1 MLGDSLTADET
12 SRNPER
18 KMRPNKLLSL
28 KALRTFMRLTILFI
42 RHPRDSYRYVLT
54 NERSRKYWLKK
65 MIDQFFAISPL
76 VNRLRWKIKRGLW
89 HLGFVRDLLQLCSAR
104 IRYGQC
110 FVVESG
116 FCCDTGNFSHEHR
129 YMNPWQAFKDLYHS
143 NTTDWSDGPSSA
155 SVGDGWM
162 WENETYYSQAP
173 GGWDALQADREA
185 EDQERWEQQITGE
198 IS

>member
-1 MLGDSLTADET
+1 MG
-12 SRNPER
+12 
-18 KMRPNKLLSL
+18 
-28 KALRTFMRLTILFI
+28 FI
-42 RHPRDSYRYVLT
+42 
-54 NERSRKYWLKK
+54 N
-65 MIDQFFAISPL
+65 
-76 VNRLRWKIKRGLW
+76 
-89 HLGFVRDLLQLCSAR
+89 DLIQLCLNR

-129 YMNPWQAFKDLYHS
+129 YTNPWQAFKDLYHS

-155 SVGDGWM
+155 LVGDGQM
-162 WENETYYSQAP
+162 WECDDHYSQAP

-185 EDQERWEQQITGE
+185 EDQERWEQQIYGRI